1 MCANLGDPDTK
12 GLGQSALK
20 PPADLQG
27 LEQICCETMKV
38 KEAEMPISGGR
49 PSLITSAVILQKL
62 PKAAEFLS
70 NPTATWQ
77 GQRLKASELLD
88 LGGTEA
94 PRPWGGGNSTA
105 GPAGRGYMLSCLGRC
120 SSTHLPARFPY
131 NSSDI
136 ESMWAALSSEERE
149 AFSTGKA
156 AVHIAQAAF
165 LPLRTLWLLISC
177 QQPAQ
182 SHHIH
187 WYQQTDMS
195 TAKKQNLWPTRLT
208 IHTGLFKE
216 LCLSPRGQHKEPML
230 RNQPRWPN
238 LCCSTGAGQ
247 DHHVSLKTVWVSLGP
262 NPPPHWLPMMS
273 CPCINPQWLQV
284 EHRASHTPST

>member
-136 ESMWAALSSEERE
+136 ESM
-149 AFSTGKA
+149 
-156 AVHIAQAAF
+156 
-165 LPLRTLWLLISC
+165 
-177 QQPAQ
+177 
-182 SHHIH
+182 
-187 WYQQTDMS
+187 
-195 TAKKQNLWPTRLT
+195 
-208 IHTGLFKE
+208 
-216 LCLSPRGQHKEPML
+216 
-230 RNQPRWPN
+230 
-238 LCCSTGAGQ
+238 
-247 DHHVSLKTVWVSLGP
+247 
-262 NPPPHWLPMMS
+262 
-273 CPCINPQWLQV
+273 
-284 EHRASHTPST
+284 